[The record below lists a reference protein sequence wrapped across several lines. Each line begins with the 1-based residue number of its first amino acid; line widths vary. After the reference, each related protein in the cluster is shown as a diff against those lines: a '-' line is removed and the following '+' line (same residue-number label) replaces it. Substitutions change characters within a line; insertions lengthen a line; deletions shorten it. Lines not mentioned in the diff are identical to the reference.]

1 MVRIVAEEAA
11 SPEDFLGTV
20 LDVSLLLFPEVK
32 AEGYLVGWLGR
43 TPSDGGSI
51 PPAQPS
57 GQLDSPSSDGQ
68 KERASMR
75 LLHLGQRNVA
85 STPSPLGQG

>member
-1 MVRIVAEEAA
+1 MRIVAEEAA
-11 SPEDFLGTV
+11 SPEDFLSTV

-32 AEGYLVGWLGR
+32 VDGYLVSWLCR
-43 TPSDGGSI
+43 TPSDGRFI
-51 PPAQPS
+51 PPVQPS

>member
-1 MVRIVAEEAA
+1 VAEKAA
-11 SPEDFLGTV
+11 SPEDFSCAV

-32 AEGYLVGWLGR
+32 VDGYLVSWLCR

-51 PPAQPS
+51 SPAQPS

-75 LLHLGQRNVA
+75 LLHLSQRNVA
-85 STPSPLGQG
+85 STPSPLEQG

>member
-1 MVRIVAEEAA
+1 MG
-11 SPEDFLGTV
+11 SV
-20 LDVSLLLFPEVK
+20 LDVSLLFFPEVK

-43 TPSDGGSI
+43 TPSDGESI

-68 KERASMR
+68 KERTSMR

>member
-11 SPEDFLGTV
+11 SPENFSCAV

-32 AEGYLVGWLGR
+32 ADGYLVSWLCR

>member
-1 MVRIVAEEAA
+1 MRIVAEEAA
-11 SPEDFLGTV
+11 SPEDFFGAV

-32 AEGYLVGWLGR
+32 ANGYLVSWLCR

-51 PPAQPS
+51 PSEQPS

-68 KERASMR
+68 KERATMR
-75 LLHLGQRNVA
+75 LLHIGQRNVA